1 MLINHLGVELS
12 LQNMTWRGAQGF
24 TQKPSQFFFA
34 DNAAPSVAKNLT
46 FKSTPTA
53 TTFTTSTPTAAVA
66 GTWGMERGVSY
77 HLFRGAGHSVFV
89 NKPREMFSFVR
100 DVVVAP
106 RAD

>member
-1 MLINHLGVELS
+1 MLINHFGAELS

-24 TQKPSQFFFA
+24 SQKPKKPFFA
-34 DNAAPSVAKNLT
+34 DNAAPSATKQLLFEHTPVATTL
-46 FKSTPTA
+46 STAAPTA
-53 TTFTTSTPTAAVA
+53 TAA
-66 GTWGMERGVSY
+66 GTWTMERGVSY

-106 RAD
+106 RAG